1 MGVRKRGK
9 EKERESKR
17 QVHHGDTPSIIHLR
31 EKEIDRER
39 DCTKEREGGREKRE
53 EERKREKLKGPR
65 DGKRK
70 EERELSH
77 ECCVWSSFMV
87 VRSNSRSGE
96 RESFRN
102 GALESDRISCV
113 FLREA

>member
-53 EERKREKLKGPR
+53 VRREKKREIEETERWKKKGRKRAKSRVLCLELVYGCSFKLSLRGM
-65 DGKRK
+65 
-70 EERELSH
+70 RE
-77 ECCVWSSFMV
+77 FQK
-87 VRSNSRSGE
+87 
-96 RESFRN
+96 
-102 GALESDRISCV
+102 
-113 FLREA
+113 

>member
-1 MGVRKRGK
+1 MGVRRRGK

-53 EERKREKLKGPR
+53 VRREKKREIEGTERWKKKGRKRAKSRVLCLELVYGCSFKLSLRGT
-65 DGKRK
+65 
-70 EERELSH
+70 RE
-77 ECCVWSSFMV
+77 FQK
-87 VRSNSRSGE
+87 
-96 RESFRN
+96 
-102 GALESDRISCV
+102 
-113 FLREA
+113 

>member
-53 EERKREKLKGPR
+53 VRREKKREIEGTERWKKKGRKRAKSRVLCLELVYGCSFKLSLRGT
-65 DGKRK
+65 
-70 EERELSH
+70 RE
-77 ECCVWSSFMV
+77 FQK
-87 VRSNSRSGE
+87 
-96 RESFRN
+96 
-102 GALESDRISCV
+102 
-113 FLREA
+113 

>member
-39 DCTKEREGGREKRE
+39 DCTKERERGREKRE
-53 EERKREKLKGPR
+53 VRREK
-65 DGKRK
+65 
-70 EERELSH
+70 ER
-77 ECCVWSSFMV
+77 
-87 VRSNSRSGE
+87 N
-96 RESFRN
+96 
-102 GALESDRISCV
+102 
-113 FLREA
+113 

>member
-1 MGVRKRGK
+1 MGVRKRGR

-53 EERKREKLKGPR
+53 VRREKKREIEGTERWKKKGRKRAKSRVLCLELVYGCSFKLSLRGT
-65 DGKRK
+65 
-70 EERELSH
+70 REFQK
-77 ECCVWSSFMV
+77 W
-87 VRSNSRSGE
+87 RS
-96 RESFRN
+96 
-102 GALESDRISCV
+102 
-113 FLREA
+113 

>member
-1 MGVRKRGK
+1 MGVRRRGK

-53 EERKREKLKGPR
+53 VRREKKREIEGTERWKKKGRKRAKSRVLCLELVYGCSFKLSLRGT
-65 DGKRK
+65 
-70 EERELSH
+70 REFQK
-77 ECCVWSSFMV
+77 W
-87 VRSNSRSGE
+87 RS
-96 RESFRN
+96 
-102 GALESDRISCV
+102 
-113 FLREA
+113 